1 MSSCRVCERRVEA
14 SAADER
20 ERLVINE
27 GETAIAA
34 ADSRQAKQN
43 MSMKDDAS
51 LSLSRHSRRE
61 ETRDDTE
68 MSCKCAPHDSR
79 DAVAGVRSERSKH
92 RREKRRR
99 GGSAACHQLLSS
111 RRRGVAGEGRRRS
124 CSSSSRRRH
133 DFRRRI
139 TFSSETARERE
150 VFNVWDTQ
158 AAASV
163 VLHSL

>member
-1 MSSCRVCERRVEA
+1 M
-14 SAADER
+14 
-20 ERLVINE
+20 LL
-27 GETAIAA
+27 
-34 ADSRQAKQN
+34 
-43 MSMKDDAS
+43 S

-111 RRRGVAGEGRRRS
+111 RRREVAGEGCRRS
-124 CSSSSRRRH
+124 CSSNSSSSRRRH
-133 DFRRRI
+133 DCRRRI

-150 VFNVWDTQ
+150 RGIQCLGHTSCSIRRLTLSIESRVGPPDVCSTTTATT
-158 AAASV
+158 AAKEARVS
-163 VLHSL
+163 